1 MVQGKSRR
9 GYPGDDLAQKLRTN
23 VRAAVKRSQPKI
35 TAVGRGVVLR
45 LCLSPFFPTSASLLP
60 KTQSFP
66 TPPQVF
72 RSLSEQLTVSQHK
85 MSTTSEAID
94 YSDEEYSSDYSGSDS
109 DDSVDGP
116 HPFGNNTQRTI
127 QNGKPKERIRR
138 TGKVPLNLTRNYG
151 LKSGWGMSQGFR
163 ELIQNLYK
171 HSFRFC
177 C

>member
-1 MVQGKSRR
+1 MVQGKSRHR
-9 GYPGDDLAQKLRTN
+9 HPRDDLAQKLRTN
-23 VRAAVKRSQPKI
+23 VRAAVKRSPAEDYSSGTGGCPAALFKP
-35 TAVGRGVVLR
+35 L
-45 LCLSPFFPTSASLLP
+45 FPNISKPPP
-60 KTQSFP
+60 KTHSFP
-66 TPPQVF
+66 TPAQVF

-85 MSTTSEAID
+85 MSTTSEAIY
-94 YSDEEYSSDYSGSDS
+94 YSDEEYSSDYSGSDLDV
-109 DDSVDGP
+109 DDP
-116 HPFGNNTQRTI
+116 HPFGNNTRRTI